1 MKNIVSEQRAFF
13 YTHQTKSIDYRLKQL
28 SKLEKLLKS
37 NESLL
42 NEAIYKDFKKSVFD
56 TYATELAL
64 IYHDIKYAKKNIY
77 KWSKVKR
84 VGTNFLNFPAKSYIV
99 PEPLGVCLVI
109 GAWNYPYQ
117 LTLSPVV
124 AAIAAG
130 NTVVIKPSEIA
141 PHTSSLMAKLIN
153 ENFDSKYLKVIEGGV
168 VETTLL
174 LENKFDKIFFTG
186 SPQVGKIIYQA
197 AAKNLT
203 PVTLELGGKSP
214 AFVTEE
220 CNLKMTVKRLVWA
233 KFINAGQTCIAPDY
247 VLVHKS
253 IEKQFLELLKI
264 EIEKEKY
271 STENGNY
278 TQIINHKN
286 LERLS
291 NMIPSDKVYHGGG
304 VNTLDRVIE
313 PTVLQGVTFDDE
325 VMIEEIFGP
334 ILPVLPYE
342 DLEVAISYVNNNPK
356 PLSCYLFS
364 TKKSVKKN
372 ILRKISFGGGA
383 INEAIMHIANPKL
396 PFGGVGNSGIGS
408 YHGEAGFKSFT
419 HYKSILDKSNLIE
432 LSLKYHPHSERK
444 LSWIRFFMKL

>member
-1 MKNIVSEQRAFF
+1 MKNVVSEQRAFF
-13 YTHQTKSIDYRLKQL
+13 YTHQTKSIDYRLEQL

-117 LTLSPVV
+117 LTLSPVI

-153 ENFDSKYLKVIEGGV
+153 ENFDPKYLKVIEGGV
-168 VETTLL
+168 AETTLL

-214 AFVTEE
+214 AFITEE

-264 EIEKEKY
+264 EIEKEKF

-304 VNTLDRVIE
+304 VNTLDRTIE
-313 PTVLQGVTFDDE
+313 PTVLQGVAFDDE
-325 VMIEEIFGP
+325 VMMKEIFGP

>member
-1 MKNIVSEQRAFF
+1 M
-13 YTHQTKSIDYRLKQL
+13 
-28 SKLEKLLKS
+28 
-37 NESLL
+37 
-42 NEAIYKDFKKSVFD
+42 
-56 TYATELAL
+56 
-64 IYHDIKYAKKNIY
+64 
-77 KWSKVKR
+77 
-84 VGTNFLNFPAKSYIV
+84 
-99 PEPLGVCLVI
+99 
-109 GAWNYPYQ
+109 
-117 LTLSPVV
+117 
-124 AAIAAG
+124 
-130 NTVVIKPSEIA
+130 
-141 PHTSSLMAKLIN
+141 
-153 ENFDSKYLKVIEGGV
+153 
-168 VETTLL
+168 
-174 LENKFDKIFFTG
+174 
-186 SPQVGKIIYQA
+186 
-197 AAKNLT
+197 
-203 PVTLELGGKSP
+203 
-214 AFVTEE
+214 
-220 CNLKMTVKRLVWA
+220 VWA
-233 KFINAGQTCIAPDY
+233 KFVNAGQTCIAPDY
-247 VLVHKS
+247 VFVHKS

-264 EIEKEKY
+264 EIEKEKF
-271 STENGNY
+271 SIENGNY

-325 VMIEEIFGP
+325 VMMEEIFGP

>member
-247 VLVHKS
+247 VFVHKS

-264 EIEKEKY
+264 EIEKEKF
-271 STENGNY
+271 SIENGNY

-304 VNTLDRVIE
+304 VNTLDRVIG

-325 VMIEEIFGP
+325 VMMEEIFGP

>member
-13 YTHQTKSIDYRLKQL
+13 YTHQTKSIDYRLEQL

-141 PHTSSLMAKLIN
+141 SHTSSLMAKLIN

-168 VETTLL
+168 AETTLL

-247 VLVHKS
+247 VFVHKS

-264 EIEKEKY
+264 EIEKEKF
-271 STENGNY
+271 SIENGNY

-304 VNTLDRVIE
+304 VNTLDRTIE
-313 PTVLQGVTFDDE
+313 PTLLQGVTFDDE
-325 VMIEEIFGP
+325 VMMEEIFGP

>member
-1 MKNIVSEQRAFF
+1 M
-13 YTHQTKSIDYRLKQL
+13 
-28 SKLEKLLKS
+28 
-37 NESLL
+37 
-42 NEAIYKDFKKSVFD
+42 
-56 TYATELAL
+56 
-64 IYHDIKYAKKNIY
+64 
-77 KWSKVKR
+77 
-84 VGTNFLNFPAKSYIV
+84 
-99 PEPLGVCLVI
+99 
-109 GAWNYPYQ
+109 
-117 LTLSPVV
+117 SPVV

-141 PHTSSLMAKLIN
+141 SHTSSLMAKLIN

-168 VETTLL
+168 AETTLL

-247 VLVHKS
+247 VFVHKS

-264 EIEKEKY
+264 EIEKEKF
-271 STENGNY
+271 SIENGNY

-304 VNTLDRVIE
+304 VNALDRVIE
-313 PTVLQGVTFDDE
+313 PTVLQGVAFDDE
-325 VMIEEIFGP
+325 VMMKEIFGP

>member
-130 NTVVIKPSEIA
+130 NTAVIKPSEIA

-247 VLVHKS
+247 VFVHKS

-264 EIEKEKY
+264 EIEKEKF
-271 STENGNY
+271 SIENGNY

-304 VNTLDRVIE
+304 VNTLDRTIE
-313 PTVLQGVTFDDE
+313 PTLLQGVTFDDE
-325 VMIEEIFGP
+325 VMMEEIFGP

-342 DLEVAISYVNNNPK
+342 DLEEAISYVNNNPK

-364 TKKSVKKN
+364 TKKSVKKD

-432 LSLKYHPHSERK
+432 LSLKYYPHSERK
-444 LSWIRFFMKL
+444 LSWIRFFMKF